1 MKRLL
6 TTIGACCLCAAL
18 CCLPAG
24 AANRVP
30 EMEIEIALRP
40 DGSAYVTQTWYAD
53 TDEGT
58 EFYLARNDSGYLTI
72 TDFSVSDINGPYTF
86 VENWDV
92 SASFEE
98 KAGKCGILETDEGVE
113 LCWGITEYGQYRYAI
128 EYILHDLVGAYSD
141 ADGFHHRFVDDM
153 DTFPTD
159 VVLTICNQNGD
170 PLTDEFCDIWAFGYN
185 GQIQF
190 EDGMIR
196 AWTESPLQDG
206 DHMTVMLGMDKGHL
220 APLRTVEDSFE
231 TVKERAFEDSD
242 YEEPTFLETVVGFF
256 LLCIIGLVWMI
267 VIPMLI
273 DGILK
278 ARLKRR
284 MKRVDYVREAP
295 NGGDLNATYQLGLGV
310 DLCNE
315 ETLLGAYLLRLISQG
330 CLEPTQ
336 PGIKSDDVSLR
347 LVHPPR
353 DDDPYDD
360 TLYTIL
366 EAAAAADGVLD
377 PKELE
382 RYCQLN
388 PTPLVS
394 FMDSCIRNGRE
405 ALSRSGCYKGADR
418 NGLSA
423 LTKKGSEELD
433 ELLGF
438 KRFLLD
444 FSLIH
449 QRGVRETV
457 IWQDYMV
464 YALLLGIADQVAD
477 QIKKLYPD
485 QLPQVER
492 YETYLYHTHRYHHLM
507 YRPYADARQKLE
519 AQRSSGSGGRSSRG
533 GGRGSSGGGRGGSR

>member
-1 MKRLL
+1 MGRHFTIPAALL
-6 TTIGACCLCAAL
+6 CTAL
-18 CCLPAG
+18 CCLPAQ

-295 NGGDLNATYQLGLGV
+295 NGGNLNASHQLGLGV
-310 DLCNE
+310 DLCKE

-423 LTKKGSEELD
+423 LTKKGNEELD

>member
-6 TTIGACCLCAAL
+6 TTISACFLWAFL
-18 CCLPAG
+18 CCIPTA

-30 EMEIEIALRP
+30 EMEIEVALRS
-40 DGSAYVTQTWYAD
+40 DGSAYVTQTWSAE
-53 TDEGT
+53 THEGT
-58 EFYLARNDSGYLTI
+58 EFYLVCRDSGYLTI
-72 TDFSVSDINGPYTF
+72 TDFSVADQNGPYAF
-86 VENWDV
+86 VEDWDIN
-92 SASFEE
+92 ASFEE
-98 KAGKCGILETDEGVE
+98 KAGKCGILETNEGVE
-113 LCWGITEYGQYRYAI
+113 LCWGITQYGQQRYAV

-141 ADGFHHRFVDDM
+141 TDGFHHRFVDEM
-153 DTFPTD
+153 GTFPTD
-159 VVLTICNQNGD
+159 VVVTICNQDGS
-170 PLTDEFCDIWAFGYN
+170 PLADEFCDIWAFGFD

-190 EDGMIR
+190 EDGVIR
-196 AWTESPLQDG
+196 TWTESPLEDG
-206 DHMTVMLGMDKGHL
+206 QHMTVMVSLEQGHL
-220 APLRTVEDSFE
+220 SPLRAVEDSFE

-295 NGGDLNATYQLGLGV
+295 NGGNLNATYQLGLGV
-310 DLCNE
+310 DLCKE